1 MFYRQ
6 RKQIPIYDS
15 FHLDIIISDD
25 IEKLNSIT
33 GYEAKSYFAQ
43 ASRLNF
49 KAKSDKGTTCYKKS
63 VTIILNPND
72 EFSPITNKVLVHESV
87 HAKNM
92 IFKQVGYKQKAD
104 NDEAEA
110 YFTEWIFGEIE
121 SFYNKVML
129 KENGRK

>member
-15 FHLDIIISDD
+15 IYLEIIISDETD
-25 IEKLNSIT
+25 KLNKIT
-33 GYEAKSYFAQ
+33 EDNEDSYFAQ
-43 ASRLNF
+43 VSKRYF
-49 KAKSDKGTTCYKKS
+49 KSTSVKGPSCFKKA
-63 VTIILNPND
+63 VVVILNPND
-72 EFSPITNKVLVHESV
+72 KFTPITNKTMVHESI
-87 HAKNM
+87 HIKN
-92 IFKQVGYKQKAD
+92 IVFKTIGYIQKGD

-110 YFTEWIFGEIE
+110 YFTEWIFGELE